1 MVELIIVTN
10 MTSNSPLNASR
21 IWRWLI
27 GALPG
32 DVVLGDVVLAGPG
45 PGPAFRAAVV
55 MVLVLTAGS
64 CSLAVLVVA
73 AVPPQ
78 TSAGSR
84 SERQIWLE

>member
-32 DVVLGDVVLAGPG
+32 DVVLAG

>member
-32 DVVLGDVVLAGPG
+32 DVVLGDVVLAG

-84 SERQIWLE
+84 SERQIWLK